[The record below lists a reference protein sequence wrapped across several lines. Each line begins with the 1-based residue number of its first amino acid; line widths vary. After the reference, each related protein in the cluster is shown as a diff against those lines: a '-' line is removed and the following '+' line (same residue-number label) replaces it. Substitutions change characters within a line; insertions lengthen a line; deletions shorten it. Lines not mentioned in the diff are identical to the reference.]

1 MHSELF
7 LFYRELFIGDLLRN
21 RKANLSLGGP
31 KSVVST
37 YRVFAEPDVNDTD
50 YIETA
55 GDCKTCNFFVQYI
68 EKRKANGEL
77 TDRKGECQ
85 YAGAEEIQLS
95 RWQHS

>member
-68 EKRKANGEL
+68 EKRKV
-77 TDRKGECQ
+77 
-85 YAGAEEIQLS
+85 
-95 RWQHS
+95 